1 MYPRLR
7 QVLKPHLWPGFTSG
21 IQLLLCIVPALITL
35 LAGLLITRVLVAGQ
49 VAGEDNR
56 RNELLTEIA
65 GLTQELHA
73 GISGSDALSQ
83 RLTAMLV
90 AEHVYR
96 YGSGP
101 GWLLDSISGQANA
114 AGLQVNTMQSEGD
127 IAGRRVLTIVLRGET
142 RAAMGFVV
150 DLWSAEAGVSLEH
163 LHVLPDPDS
172 SQRIITLSLS
182 VPGKIIAAPARR
194 NGSGQRIVGFLES
207 HGYRRQVLVNAR
219 GELRAVSG
227 SGVAGEQ

>member
-7 QVLKPHLWPGFTSG
+7 QVLKPKLWPGFTSG
-21 IQLLLCIVPALITL
+21 IQVLLCIVPALIML
-35 LAGLLITRVLVAGQ
+35 LAGLLITRVLFADQ
-49 VAGEDNR
+49 VAGEDIR
-56 RNELLTEIA
+56 HNELITEIA

-73 GISGSDALSQ
+73 GITGSDALGQ

-101 GWLLDSISGQANA
+101 GWLLDSISGKANA
-114 AGLQVNTMQSEGD
+114 AGLQVDTMYSEGVV
-127 IAGRRVLTIVLRGET
+127 AGRRLLTIVLRGET
-142 RAAMGFVV
+142 RSAMGFVV
-150 DLWSAEAGVSLEH
+150 DLWAAEPGVSLAH

-172 SQRIITLSLS
+172 SQRLITVSLS
-182 VPGKIIAAPARR
+182 VPGNIVAAPARR
-194 NGSGQRIVGFLES
+194 SGSGQRIVGFLES
-207 HGYRRQVLVNAR
+207 HGYRRQLLVNAR

-227 SGVAGEQ
+227 SGVADEQ